1 MTDTHNNSS
10 TNISTKYDSSPINVR
25 FVRRGKVRD
34 VIEINNHMIGL
45 IHTDRLSAFDR
56 HICNIPGKGNLLLNT
71 SLWWMEN
78 TRHIVPNHVLWHY
91 ENVLFCKKAKVI
103 PIEFVVRGYITGST
117 NTSLWTHYNNGER
130 TYCGIDFPD
139 GLVKNQ
145 RLEEPVITP
154 TTKDEHDEPLSLQDI
169 VTRGVL
175 TPVQLNYISEVAMR
189 LFKYGQQVA
198 AERGLILVDTKY
210 EFGFDEKGQIILID
224 EIHTCDSSRYWKL
237 DTYQERFN
245 NGQEPQ
251 KLDKDAARCYVKT
264 LCDPYTVE
272 QIPTIPND
280 KIESVYQCYNEL
292 YHQLTQNDIERF
304 VFNPDNYINIPEE
317 HTHHTNF
324 HLQLPEQTNE
334 ENRFIKMIQHYYK
347 YIHSELVVIV
357 AGSEKDA
364 PHINKLKRFLS
375 ERGIQ
380 YHNHVASAHKQTRAV
395 LDLLDMYN
403 NSVQNYSFQ
412 HKLSKY
418 RRSCNNSR
426 KIIFITVAGRSNA
439 LSGVVACNTQCPVIA
454 CPPFKDKMDMMV
466 NINSTLQMPSNTP
479 VLTILEPINVV
490 LACQRMFNM

>member
-1 MTDTHNNSS
+1 MSS
-10 TNISTKYDSSPINVR
+10 
-25 FVRRGKVRD
+25 
-34 VIEINNHMIGL
+34 
-45 IHTDRLSAFDR
+45 
-56 HICNIPGKGNLLLNT
+56 
-71 SLWWMEN
+71 
-78 TRHIVPNHVLWHY
+78 
-91 ENVLFCKKAKVI
+91 
-103 PIEFVVRGYITGST
+103 
-117 NTSLWTHYNNGER
+117 
-130 TYCGIDFPD
+130 
-139 GLVKNQ
+139 
-145 RLEEPVITP
+145 
-154 TTKDEHDEPLSLQDI
+154 
-169 VTRGVL
+169 
-175 TPVQLNYISEVAMR
+175 
-189 LFKYGQQVA
+189 
-198 AERGLILVDTKY
+198 
-210 EFGFDEKGQIILID
+210 
-224 EIHTCDSSRYWKL
+224 
-237 DTYQERFN
+237 
-245 NGQEPQ
+245 
-251 KLDKDAARCYVKT
+251 
-264 LCDPYTVE
+264 
-272 QIPTIPND
+272 
-280 KIESVYQCYNEL
+280 
-292 YHQLTQNDIERF
+292 
-304 VFNPDNYINIPEE
+304 
-317 HTHHTNF
+317 
-324 HLQLPEQTNE
+324 
-334 ENRFIKMIQHYYK
+334 YK